1 MADWD
6 FTRDS
11 QVEERVLRFGLF
23 TRAVTKIAP
32 STARNPK
39 CAGELASPPKSADR
53 RMTNL
58 VESMYIHNP
67 DDTI

>member
-11 QVEERVLRFGLF
+11 KVEERVLRFGLF
-23 TRAVTKIAP
+23 KRAVTQIAP
-32 STARNPK
+32 STSRNPK
-39 CAGELASPPKSADR
+39 CAGELASPLKSANR
-53 RMTNL
+53 RMRNL
-58 VESMYIHNP
+58 VESMQIHNP